1 MITVYTHKIL
11 FIKPNILFMYHEQCK
26 KHWLKKKQQQQQQPR
41 RDQPEMPIQTLPG
54 LIGLQQEL

>member
-1 MITVYTHKIL
+1 MITIYTDKIL
-11 FIKPNILFMYHEQCK
+11 FIKPNILFMYHEQYK
-26 KHWLKKKQQQQQQPR
+26 KHWLKKKQQPR